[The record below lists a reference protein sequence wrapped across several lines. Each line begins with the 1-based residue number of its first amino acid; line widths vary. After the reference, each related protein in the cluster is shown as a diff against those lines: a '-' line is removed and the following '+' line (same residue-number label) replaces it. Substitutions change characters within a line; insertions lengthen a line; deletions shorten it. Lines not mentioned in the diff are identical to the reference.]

1 MEDIKL
7 ELTREE
13 AQTLKS
19 LLVDYFMMKENSDG
33 DMFAGKRMKLTGD
46 FIKKIND
53 CQTMEFSDYRIE
65 QIVIENAHL
74 YFDGRMT
81 AEEAASAIDKDV
93 EAYLASL

>member
-33 DMFAGKRMKLTGD
+33 DMFAGKRMELTGD
-46 FIKKIND
+46 FIKRIND
-53 CQTMEFSDYRIE
+53 FEKQFPLRSLG
-65 QIVIENAHL
+65 IVM
-74 YFDGRMT
+74 G
-81 AEEAASAIDKDV
+81 
-93 EAYLASL
+93 